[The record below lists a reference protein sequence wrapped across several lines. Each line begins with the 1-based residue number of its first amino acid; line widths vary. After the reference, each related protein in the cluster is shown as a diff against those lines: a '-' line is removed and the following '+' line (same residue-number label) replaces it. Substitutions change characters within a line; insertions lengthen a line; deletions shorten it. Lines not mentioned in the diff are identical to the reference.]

1 MQRPIRS
8 HDEEPHATL
17 KSQIET
23 KKLPPLEMREE
34 LINFARKQSLYKL
47 MAEEYEEAA
56 KIDDNISINM
66 QNLQEDSISSDIFE
80 QTYTINI
87 LNRYIKQHLNRYIKQ
102 HLNRYIKQRI
112 DNFKKI
118 REKILKQIGTDLRL

>member
-8 HDEEPHATL
+8 HDEELHATL

-66 QNLQEDSISSDIFE
+66 QNLQEDSISSDIFD
-80 QTYTINI
+80 QTYTIKQY
-87 LNRYIKQHLNRYIKQ
+87 LEQVHKATLEQVHKATNR
-102 HLNRYIKQRI
+102 
-112 DNFKKI
+112 
-118 REKILKQIGTDLRL
+118 

>member
-8 HDEEPHATL
+8 HDEELHATL

-66 QNLQEDSISSDIFE
+66 QNLQEDSISSDIFD
-80 QTYTINI
+80 QTYTIKQY
-87 LNRYIKQHLNRYIKQ
+87 LEQVHKATLEQVHKATLEQVHKATNR
-102 HLNRYIKQRI
+102 
-112 DNFKKI
+112 
-118 REKILKQIGTDLRL
+118 